1 MAGGVL
7 GEVVQIDDLRHRGD
21 VAGDRA
27 DRFGSVAHALE
38 QGVALRLIG
47 AEVVGIVLVAVLVG
61 HLLPVIRA
69 AGDQVIGAGAV
80 GVVHDLHEPG
90 AVIHGRVELVGRDAQ
105 VLGRVLE
112 GRLVGLGHLIDN
124 VEIVKALVE
133 VIDRFVKRHGRRGK
147 LRDRG
152 GEHFLRRVDADE
164 HFVDGRDRVVHIV
177 RGALGH
183 IARAL
188 RGAGRAV
195 AQHADR
201 GGQRRR
207 RSARMVEQG
216 VHQIMERVELL
227 GHGADRAGL
236 HIERDERLHLAAD
249 AADVLAAGG
258 RAPVRAAGDEAALAS
273 DDAAD
278 VVADVLKAD
287 AAPVRA
293 ADDDAGREAADAAD
307 VRGGV
312 GLFRRVVVLVVR
324 CGRERQGVEILRAV
338 NGLAGVDV
346 HARGVRAVGDGAD
359 VLPDDAADVMVALD
373 EAFGL
378 AVIDHAAAF
387 VRARDAADVVLAGN
401 RAVERAAGDR
411 AVVRADDGTD
421 LVEGAGGVDVAGD
434 LQITDRTDR
443 LHITEQAHM
452 GRIARELQPADRVA
466 LPLERAAEGRD
477 RHKVRPAQVHIV
489 VQIDRLA
496 LRVRVELAAFAQ
508 LHEIVRRVD
517 VDLRGVRLGSRA
529 AQQAQSRHEHQ
540 RKQTTHIMSFHRNP
554 PHRADPPPA
563 QSAPEPPPSAHF
575 RYRSMR

>member
-1 MAGGVL
+1 
-7 GEVVQIDDLRHRGD
+7 
-21 VAGDRA
+21 
-27 DRFGSVAHALE
+27 
-38 QGVALRLIG
+38 
-47 AEVVGIVLVAVLVG
+47 
-61 HLLPVIRA
+61 
-69 AGDQVIGAGAV
+69 
-80 GVVHDLHEPG
+80 
-90 AVIHGRVELVGRDAQ
+90 
-105 VLGRVLE
+105 
-112 GRLVGLGHLIDN
+112 
-124 VEIVKALVE
+124 
-133 VIDRFVKRHGRRGK
+133 
-147 LRDRG
+147 
-152 GEHFLRRVDADE
+152 
-164 HFVDGRDRVVHIV
+164 
-177 RGALGH
+177 
-183 IARAL
+183 
-188 RGAGRAV
+188 
-195 AQHADR
+195 
-201 GGQRRR
+201 
-207 RSARMVEQG
+207 MVEQG

-236 HIERDERLHLAAD
+236 HIQRDERLHLAAD

-258 RAPVRAAGDEAALAS
+258 RAPVRAAGDEAALAA

-293 ADDDAGREAADAAD
+293 ADDDTGREAADAAD

-312 GLFRRVVVLVVR
+312 GLLRRVVILVVGG
-324 CGRERQGVEILRAV
+324 GRERQGVEILCAA

-359 VLPDDAADVMVALD
+359 VLTDDAADVMVALD
-373 EAFGL
+373 KAFGL

-411 AVVRADDGTD
+411 AVVRADDGAD

-434 LQITDRTDR
+434 LQVTDGADR
-443 LHITEQAHM
+443 LHIAEQAHM
-452 GRIARELQPADRVA
+452 GRVARELQPADRVA